1 MKTQIIQISQIV
13 VSILLILSILL
24 QNRGAGL
31 GASFGGGGEVYRTKR
46 GAEKFLFRAT
56 IILIAVFVI
65 LAVIGLFSQSN

>member
-1 MKTQIIQISQIV
+1 MKAQAIQILQII

-56 IILIAVFVI
+56 IVLIAIFMA
-65 LAVIGLFSQSN
+65 LALAGLFAQK